1 MKNSDFWFK
10 KTVDTTSIHWAFR
23 SKKSVT
29 KDDIHTRYG
38 PFIVGNIEVL
48 GFLKKRDAY
57 NLIERF
63 GDHKSDLSI
72 LKIEHHRRRGAIN
85 ALNVLDR
92 IHWEDGAKVRLYKEE

>member
-1 MKNSDFWFK
+1 MIFG
-10 KTVDTTSIHWAFR
+10 
-23 SKKSVT
+23 SKKQSIQHLYIGRFAQKNRSLKMT
-29 KDDIHTRYG
+29 YTQDMGRL
-38 PFIVGNIEVL
+38 VGNIEVL